1 MAKHGIVR
9 TDNLHGTKDGADLV
23 SIRYKESSVNVAI
36 DNGNFCTIGAY
47 ETGEREVRV
56 GGKPAAN
63 TSIHNLCLIASE
75 EVDKAKAYTAL
86 GDFENKAG
94 AICRGYKVDSHGF
107 FALTEEAFE
116 KGVGV
121 TPTVGTSILE
131 AQAKTKALLVNAA
144 TSGSTKIADLVAIE
158 ASGGETW
165 YVFETL

>member
-23 SIRYKESSVNVAI
+23 SIRYKESSANVAI

-75 EVDKAKAYTAL
+75 ELTRQKL
-86 GDFENKAG
+86 IPLS
-94 AICRGYKVDSHGF
+94 AISRTRLEQSAEATRLILTDSSRLRKKHSKRCWSNSDCWHF
-107 FALTEEAFE
+107 Y
-116 KGVGV
+116 
-121 TPTVGTSILE
+121 S
-131 AQAKTKALLVNAA
+131 
-144 TSGSTKIADLVAIE
+144 
-158 ASGGETW
+158 
-165 YVFETL
+165 